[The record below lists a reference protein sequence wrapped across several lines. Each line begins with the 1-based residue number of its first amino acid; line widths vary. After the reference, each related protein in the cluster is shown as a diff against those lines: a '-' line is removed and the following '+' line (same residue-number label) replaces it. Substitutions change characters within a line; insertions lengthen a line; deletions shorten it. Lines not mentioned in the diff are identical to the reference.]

1 MKKKKKKKENS
12 EVPNEAL
19 EDIIID
25 FRLSLNFSIFFGGLI
40 LWGKLQGGV
49 MSHTE
54 LIPKCLPSH
63 VAIKISTQLPA
74 IIKRK
79 KKKKDKQTKSAQQVK
94 AHLPLC

>member
-1 MKKKKKKKENS
+1 
-12 EVPNEAL
+12 
-19 EDIIID
+19 
-25 FRLSLNFSIFFGGLI
+25 
-40 LWGKLQGGV
+40 

-63 VAIKISTQLPA
+63 VTIKISTQLPA